1 MPSKRV
7 TQLSEDT
14 ASLSATLDLYIK
26 TAQRADSILLS
37 VKGLLE
43 IPQKLSADLEQLIN
57 SIKMVR
63 TLLTTASVVPQ
74 IRRKANAMVKS
85 IDDLEKQ
92 IIDAKK
98 KIDEFD
104 KKVAP
109 LREKIDKIEKR
120 LKEAI
125 GAVIIFKK
133 RLQEFGAA
141 LQGADKCIS
150 SWPEGDIKKGLQADL
165 DKTADAS
172 DKWIKRLDASLQAV
186 IKKLTAIEGLLEK
199 KIEPLL
205 APIDEIENQV
215 ADVMKKLRG
224 IVKPLQTVIN
234 KLNQGFSFS
243 LRYPSPTRKNP
254 FRTSIYKVTISMRII
269 IQGANAIEREIERIL
284 SKTLWKILK
293 TLGVSKF
300 VKQLQNQANKA
311 LSSVLSAL
319 HLDFNVQI
327 PGLSK
332 LSGALTNLSDA
343 LTALTTQLDLDLD
356 PESEFLNQLEND
368 KAACMKVW
376 NNCKRL
382 KG

>member
-1 MPSKRV
+1 MPSKSV
-7 TQLSEDT
+7 TQLSKDT
-14 ASLSATLDLYIK
+14 ASLSTTLDIYIK
-26 TAQRADSILLS
+26 TTQKVDSTLLN
-37 VKGLLE
+37 VKGMLE
-43 IPQKLSADLEQLIN
+43 VPQELSADLEQLI
-57 SIKMVR
+57 SGIKTVR

-74 IRRKANAMVKS
+74 IRSKANAMLKS
-85 IDDLEKQ
+85 IGGLEKQ

-104 KKVAP
+104 KKIAP

-120 LKEAI
+120 LKKAI
-125 GAVIIFKK
+125 DAAIIFKK
-133 RLQEFGAA
+133 RLQEFVAA

-150 SWPEGDIKKGLQADL
+150 SWPEGDFKKDLQADF

-172 DKWIKRLDASLQAV
+172 DKWIKGLDASLQAV
-186 IKKLTAIEGLLEK
+186 IKKLNDIEGSLEK

-215 ADVMKKLRG
+215 ADLRKKLQG
-224 IVKPLQTVIN
+224 IVKPLQAVIN

-243 LRYPSPTRKNP
+243 FRYPNPTWKNP
-254 FRTSIYKVTISMRII
+254 FRTSHYKVTISMRII

-284 SKTLWKILK
+284 SKTLWKILE
-293 TLGVSKF
+293 TLGVGQF

-319 HLDFNVQI
+319 HLDFNIQI

-332 LSGALTNLSDA
+332 LAGALTNLSDA
-343 LTALTTQLDLDLD
+343 LTALTAQLDLDLD
-356 PESEFLNQLEND
+356 PESEFLNQLAND

-376 NNCKRL
+376 NNCKKRM
-382 KG
+382 G

>member
-1 MPSKRV
+1 MPSKSV
-7 TQLSEDT
+7 TQLSKDT
-14 ASLSATLDLYIK
+14 ASLSTTLDIYIK
-26 TAQRADSILLS
+26 TTQKVDSTLLN
-37 VKGLLE
+37 VKGMLE
-43 IPQKLSADLEQLIN
+43 VPQELSADLEQLI
-57 SIKMVR
+57 SGIKTVR

-74 IRRKANAMVKS
+74 IRSKANAMLKS
-85 IDDLEKQ
+85 IGGLEKQ

-104 KKVAP
+104 KKIAP

-120 LKEAI
+120 FKKAI
-125 GAVIIFKK
+125 DAAIIFKK
-133 RLQEFGAA
+133 RLQEFVAA

-150 SWPEGDIKKGLQADL
+150 SWPEGDFKKDLQADF

-172 DKWIKRLDASLQAV
+172 DKWIKGLDASLQAV
-186 IKKLTAIEGLLEK
+186 IKKLNDIEGSLEK

-215 ADVMKKLRG
+215 ADLRKKLQG
-224 IVKPLQTVIN
+224 IVKPLQAVIN
-234 KLNQGFSFS
+234 KLNQEFSFS
-243 LRYPSPTRKNP
+243 FRYPNPTWKNP
-254 FRTSIYKVTISMRII
+254 FRTSHYKVTISMRII

-284 SKTLWKILK
+284 SKILWKILE
-293 TLGVSKF
+293 TLGVGQF

-319 HLDFNVQI
+319 HLDFNIQI

-332 LSGALTNLSDA
+332 LAGALTNLSDA
-343 LTALTTQLDLDLD
+343 LTALTAQLDLDLD
-356 PESEFLNQLEND
+356 PESEFLNQLAND

-376 NNCKRL
+376 NNCKKR